1 MFNALPFVSVI
12 IPCRNEEKFIEGCLN
27 SIVGQ
32 DYPKEN
38 LEVLVIDG
46 ISEDKTQD
54 VVKKFAEK
62 YHFIKLLENHKK
74 FTPFGLN
81 IGVKNAK
88 GEIIIRMDAHAGYE
102 KNYISKCLK
111 YLKEYDADNVGGVI
125 KTKPADNTLISKSI
139 ANSLSSFFG
148 AGSSYFR
155 IGVKEPK
162 WVDTVFGGCY
172 KRKVFEKIGYFNE
185 KLIRSQD
192 LEFNLRLKKA
202 GGKILLVPEIVAYYY
217 PSSNFRD
224 FVRHNFSDGVWVT
237 YPLKFGIRV
246 FKSRH
251 LISLIFTSG
260 VILALIFSPFS
271 FLARFLFVLIFGSYL
286 ILNLFF
292 SLKIA
297 WREKESKF
305 LFILPVVFAS
315 RHIGYGLG
323 SLRGF
328 LKILDRASIHG
339 SEGKEEDKVLFA
351 EKNDGRK
358 TTKRN

>member
-1 MFNALPFVSVI
+1 MPNGLFFISVI
-12 IPCRNEEKFIEGCLN
+12 IPCRNEEKYIKRCLDSVLKN
-27 SIVGQ
+27 
-32 DYPKEN
+32 DYPKDKM
-38 LEVLVIDG
+38 EVLVIDG
-46 ISEDKTQD
+46 MSEDKTREII
-54 VVKKFAEK
+54 KEYSEK
-62 YHFIKLLENHKK
+62 HPFIKILENPQK
-74 FTPFGLN
+74 FTPFALN
-81 IGVKNAK
+81 LGAKNAK
-88 GEIIIRMDAHAGYE
+88 GEVILRMDAHAGYE
-102 KNYISKCLK
+102 KDYISKCLK

-172 KRKVFEKIGYFNE
+172 KREVFEKIGYFNE

-192 LEFNLRLKKA
+192 LEFNMRLKKA

-224 FVRHNFSDGVWVT
+224 FVKHNFSDGVWVT

-246 FKSRH
+246 FKLRH
-251 LISLIFTSG
+251 LIPLIFASG

-271 FLARFLFVLIFGSYL
+271 FLARFLFIFIFGSYL

-292 SLKIA
+292 SFKIA
-297 WREKESKF
+297 WREKEFKF

-323 SLRGF
+323 SFCGF
-328 LKILDRASIHG
+328 LKI
-339 SEGKEEDKVLFA
+339 F
-351 EKNDGRK
+351 
-358 TTKRN
+358 